1 LPLHIYFRSP
11 FRWVIPEEFHE
22 FCPQIGQIPARGAVG
37 VASEGAEFLAA
48 PAQGVGGVG
57 VLPRVAVVVVVEGE
71 QAGVCEVI
79 GVVVAGGQ
87 LVRLPLQVV

>member
-1 LPLHIYFRSP
+1 VALG
-11 FRWVIPEEFHE
+11 V
-22 FCPQIGQIPARGAVG
+22 AVG
-37 VASEGAEFLAA
+37 VASEGADFLVA
-48 PAQGVGGVG
+48 PAQGAGGVG

>member
-1 LPLHIYFRSP
+1 VAFG
-11 FRWVIPEEFHE
+11 V
-22 FCPQIGQIPARGAVG
+22 AVG
-37 VASEGAEFLAA
+37 VAGEGAEFLAA
-48 PAQGVGGVG
+48 PAQGAGGFG
-57 VLPRVAVVVVVEGE
+57 VLPRVAAVVVVEGE